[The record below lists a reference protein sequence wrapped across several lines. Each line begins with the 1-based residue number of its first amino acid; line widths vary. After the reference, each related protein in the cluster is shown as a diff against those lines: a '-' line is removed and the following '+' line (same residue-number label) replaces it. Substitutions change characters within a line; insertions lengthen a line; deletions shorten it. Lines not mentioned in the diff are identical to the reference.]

1 MKKIAVLV
9 VSAAAFVVIGCQVS
23 KPGSVESSVAKTIKT
38 KMTVGGK
45 DDKNPIAY
53 SPDAAKEGG
62 EHFQHHCQICHGL
75 DGQNTGVPFAG
86 RLSPPVPEL
95 NSPAVQAYSD
105 GQLKWVIDNGIFPSG
120 MPASK
125 GTLSDEEIWQIVH
138 YIRHLPARGSLGD
151 PVVYGGTPPGK

>member
-95 NSPAVQAYSD
+95 ISPAVQAYRD